1 MSENPNVKIL
11 ISCHKEVDYP
21 KSSCFLPVHVG
32 AEGKRSLPHMQPDNE
47 GENISDRNF
56 TYCELSA
63 QYWAWKNL
71 DADYIGQCHYRRYF
85 YFGDGSYPA
94 NDHAQIEI
102 EMLSPYTR
110 AQYQLDDENLVLK
123 ALEGADGVI
132 AHTWDV
138 SKTNTPDGM
147 KDTVRD
153 HMVGYGLVA
162 HEDFDRLIEITARL
176 KPEYVDELK
185 AYLNGSSYLGYNCF
199 ILKRELFDRLCSF
212 EFPILQE
219 FDATFDYGG
228 LTTTRKRICGY
239 FGEVL
244 YSVFINHLKAE
255 GGWNLVERP
264 LLFFD
269 ATPAPLALDDAEKD
283 AGSVDLH
290 IVWKY
295 NDPCAPRLAVAVDSL
310 IDHLSTARRYR
321 LTIIHGRYFQFGE
334 LKRFLRT
341 VPGNLVLDDATVP
354 ALSCA
359 PVAEGLNETEFET
372 LLPYLLAASDTCDGS
387 GRMLWV
393 DGMALFSDDPLALV
407 AEVSPAHLKA
417 LDGLYLQKELNKP
430 SNKDVRAAYLQRVG
444 SGAMFDES
452 VLLMDT
458 NYMRQ
463 LGRDRIIGTY
473 RDLCGAFGLDIT
485 AKIREAMHAFED
497 IKEYL
502 GVARD
507 QFTPPVEY
515 FSLSSALL
523 ASFGAESFTYQ
534 QAFPAVSEG
543 DLRAWGS
550 EDDVKRWGVA
560 SDPLLLSYKPEAEPL
575 IDLST
580 VYGARYWKYAR
591 KSDAYE
597 ILLTLIAERP
607 QKKTSL
613 KNRLLPPFSRRRR
626 LLGKIRQILT
636 GKMK

>member
-1 MSENPNVKIL
+1 MSDRPNIKIL

-32 AEGKRSLPHMQPDNE
+32 AEGKRLLPHMQPDNE
-47 GENISDRNF
+47 GDNISDRNF

-71 DADYIGQCHYRRYF
+71 DADYVGQCHYRRYF
-85 YFGDGSYPA
+85 YFGDGSYPT

-110 AQYQLDDENLVLK
+110 AQYQLDDESLICQ

-162 HEDFDRLIEITARL
+162 DEDFDRLIEITTRL
-176 KPEYVDELK
+176 KPEYADELK

-219 FDATFDYGG
+219 FDATFDYSG

-255 GGWNLVERP
+255 GGWNFVEKP

-269 ATPAPLALDDAEKD
+269 ATPAPLALDDAKKGT
-283 AGSVDLH
+283 GSVDLH

-295 NDPCAPRLAVAVDSL
+295 DDPCAPRFAVAADSL
-310 IDHLSTARRYR
+310 IDHLHADRRYR
-321 LTIIHGRYFQFGE
+321 LTIVHDRYFQFGE
-334 LKRFLRT
+334 LKRFLRSM
-341 VPGNLVLDDATVP
+341 PENLIVDDATVP
-354 ALSCA
+354 AFSCA
-359 PVAEGLNETEFET
+359 PIAEGLNETEFET
-372 LLPYLLAASDTCDGS
+372 LLPYLLAESDTYGGCD
-387 GRMLWV
+387 RMLWV
-393 DGMALFSDDPLALV
+393 DGMALFNDDPLALV
-407 AEVSPAHLKA
+407 AKLPSAPFVA
-417 LDGLYLQKELNKP
+417 LNGLYLQKELNKP
-430 SNKDVRAAYLQRVG
+430 SNKEVRGAYLQSVG
-444 SGAMFDES
+444 SAVTLDAD

-458 NYMRQ
+458 DYMRQ
-463 LGRDRIIGTY
+463 IGRSRIISVY
-473 RDLCGAFGLDIT
+473 RDLCGAFDLDLT
-485 AKIREAMHAFED
+485 AKMHEAAQAFED

-515 FSLSSALL
+515 YALTSALL
-523 ASFGAESFTYQ
+523 ISFGAKPFAYQ
-534 QAFPAVSEG
+534 QVLPAVSEG

-550 EDDVKRWGVA
+550 EDDVKQWSAV
-560 SDPLLLSYKPEAEPL
+560 SDSVMFSYKPEVEPL

-580 VYGARYWKYAR
+580 VHGARYWKYAR
-591 KSDAYE
+591 QSDAYE

-607 QKKTSL
+607 QKKVSL

-626 LLGKIRQILT
+626 LLGKIRQLLT
-636 GKMK
+636 GKRK